1 MMKVMGILCMLL
13 GVAALSL
20 EFNRLRWCSIYR
32 NPFFL
37 TSPVRLCIIYLLQG
51 NRRNRLK
58 RIQDR
63 RPLQRQSM
71 RVYHY
76 K

>member
-1 MMKVMGILCMLL
+1 MMKVMGILCMML

-37 TSPVRLCIIYLLQG
+37 TSPVRLCII
-51 NRRNRLK
+51 
-58 RIQDR
+58 
-63 RPLQRQSM
+63 
-71 RVYHY
+71 
-76 K
+76 